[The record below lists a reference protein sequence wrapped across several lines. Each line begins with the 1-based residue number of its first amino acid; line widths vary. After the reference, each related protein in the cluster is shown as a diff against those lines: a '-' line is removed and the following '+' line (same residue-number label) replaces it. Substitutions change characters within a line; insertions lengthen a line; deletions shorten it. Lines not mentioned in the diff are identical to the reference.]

1 MKTGKRHIFI
11 TFIMIISLFLSLSS
25 PIYANEELSNNQ
37 RDDNVRPELTVAV
50 ITAGSSYDAMLINVP
65 KSAYQYVVMK
75 VWAVQDRESDAHLFL
90 GELQNAEAE
99 NDYSSYLAH
108 ISIQPQITPLDYF
121 VEAYG
126 VNETE
131 LVQIDSEEKITVEM
145 LSDEEMSSKIEEA
158 TFNVAAPEKESESV
172 SIDEEECIP
181 EKKVESVPEK
191 KATPSNDTQAII
203 VRAPKAA
210 AKAPETPQFIQGIDV
225 SKHNGEIDWEKVKA
239 SGVKYAIIRCGYG
252 DNITSQD
259 DIRWTNNVIQCEKLG
274 IPYGVYIYSYATT
287 VKQAQS
293 EADHCLRLL
302 IGHKPNFPIYYDL
315 EDKCMQ
321 NLSNASLAIIS
332 QAWATKIQK
341 AGYAPGVYSSK
352 YWWTNRLTSPIFN
365 NYYRW
370 VAQWN
375 TTCTYTGTYQMWQYS
390 SEGSVDGID
399 GNVDMNYWYG
409 QDLTNSKAAPLGKV
423 VSGWQKEGKNW
434 YYLYSSGLIATG
446 WQSFN
451 GKWYYFDQ
459 SYGVMQIGWHR
470 IGGKWYYLNNDG
482 IMQTGWKY
490 INKKWYYL
498 ESNGAMVTGW
508 KKLRGTWYFLTSS
521 GAMAT
526 GWQRIGGVWYYLKSS
541 GAMATGW
548 QKIGGVWY
556 YLKSSGAMAT
566 GWQKVNGKWYYL
578 TGSGAMA
585 TGTITIGGKR
595 YRFASS
601 GAWIR

>member
-1 MKTGKRHIFI
+1 MKMRKEYTII
-11 TFIMIISLFLSLSS
+11 TIILIISLFLSLSS
-25 PIYANEELSNNQ
+25 PIYAEEELINKQ
-37 RDDNVRPELTVAV
+37 QDDSIRPELTVTEIV
-50 ITAGSSYDAMLINVP
+50 AGTSYDVLLINVP
-65 KSAYQYVVMK
+65 KSAYQYVIMK
-75 VWAVQDRESDAHLFL
+75 VWAEQGSENDAQLFL
-90 GELQNAEAE
+90 AELQDTEAE

-108 ISIQPQITPLDYF
+108 ISINSQTAPLDYY

-131 LVQIDSEEKITVEM
+131 SIQIDSEDEITVEM
-145 LSDEEMSSKIEEA
+145 LSDEEASNKIEEA
-158 TFNVAAPEKESESV
+158 TFSVVAPEEESEPVPKEEEELIPEKE
-172 SIDEEECIP
+172 P
-181 EKKVESVPEK
+181 ETVPDD
-191 KATPSNDTQAII
+191 DTQAFI

-210 AKAPETPQFIQGIDV
+210 AKAPETPQNVQGIDV
-225 SKHNGEIDWEKVKA
+225 SKHNGEIDWEQVKA

-259 DIRWTNNVIQCEKLG
+259 DIRWTNNVNQCEKLG

-302 IGHKPNFPIYYDL
+302 IGHKPNYPVYYDL

-321 NLSNASLAIIS
+321 NLSNTRLAIIT
-332 QAWATKIQK
+332 QAWATKIQR

-352 YWWTNRLTSPIFN
+352 YWWTNKLTSQIFN

-375 TTCTYTGTYQMWQYS
+375 TACTYTGIYQMWQYS

-409 QDLTNSKAAPLGKV
+409 QDLTTTKATPLGKLYT
-423 VSGWQKEGKNW
+423 GWQKEGNYW
-434 YYLYSSGLIATG
+434 YFLYSSGLIATG
-446 WQSFN
+446 WHTIGGIRYFFDQASGIMLTGWQKIS
-451 GKWYYFDQ
+451 GKWYHFNNN
-459 SYGVMQIGWHR
+459 GGMETGWR
-470 IGGKWYYLNNDG
+470 YISNKWYFLD
-482 IMQTGWKY
+482 
-490 INKKWYYL
+490 
-498 ESNGAMVTGW
+498 SSGAMVTGW
-508 KKLRGTWYFLTSS
+508 KKLGGKWYFLT
-521 GAMAT
+521 
-526 GWQRIGGVWYYLKSS
+526 SS

-566 GWQKVNGKWYYL
+566 GWQKVNGVWYYL
-578 TGSGAMA
+578 KGSGAMATGWQKVNGKWYFLKGSGAMA
-585 TGTITIGGKR
+585 TGTLTIGGRR